1 MEGNAEENESP
12 SRPPLPQRLYPM
24 PVLGLPPLPR
34 LVSPSTARQTVLLL
48 LMMMM
53 MMALLQAVWVVQCR
67 HQAWPPPTTMR
78 AAYEGN

>member
-48 LMMMM
+48 LLMMMM
-53 MMALLQAVWVVQCR
+53 MMALLQAVCVAQCR
-67 HQAWPPPTTMR
+67 HQAWPTTMR